1 MEYLLLKSVV
11 VFAEISG
18 NWLLFF
24 RAALS
29 VFISNEFKNCNVWVF
44 KSIRGQKAWLQQI
57 KKFFFWKYRERNL
70 IVFTMKKGYYFEK
83 KLDL

>member
-18 NWLLFF
+18 NLLLFF

-29 VFISNEFKNCNVWVF
+29 VFINNEFKNCNVWGF
-44 KSIRGQKAWLQQI
+44 
-57 KKFFFWKYRERNL
+57 RNL
-70 IVFTMKKGYYFEK
+70 RS
-83 KLDL
+83 